1 MPIEWRK
8 IHLQKNYRIGIMK
21 SDDVV
26 TPHPP
31 ILRALDIVREKLE
44 KMENVEVFEYKLLEH
59 EKS

>member
-1 MPIEWRK
+1 
-8 IHLQKNYRIGIMK
+8 MK